1 MITKETKLTYHNER
15 SCLDNVV
22 YQVNKIGSKNVT
34 LEPVHGQKA
43 LIGLPTFRQPFNI
56 AVNDLNEGI
65 KEGIYSIN

>member
-1 MITKETKLTYHNER
+1 MVTKETKLTYHNER

-22 YQVNKIGSKNVT
+22 YQVNKAGAKYIT
-34 LEPVHGQKA
+34 LEPVHGQKQ
-43 LIGLPTFRQPFNI
+43 LTGLPTFRQPFNI